1 MQNDPPI
8 PDEKM
13 HVGHR
18 NRMREKFLAHG
29 ASIFDTYELLE
40 MLLYYTIP
48 YKDTNPIAKR
58 LLAEFG
64 SLDGV
69 FSASSERLAAVSGIG
84 ARTAELIVAAGR
96 MSEALYLDSS
106 EEATVYDD
114 YDLVGRRFVEYFKG
128 CKSYSIA
135 MLMLDNSMREREIV
149 TLFEDMRYSSAAVT
163 PKPFINAALLADA
176 SIVVIARNHPYGPC
190 YAFEEDRVASK
201 MIDDAFRNLGI
212 FVIEDYVVSGAR
224 YRGTKPLHNLSVNSV
239 GPVKSFYESRERA
252 QNETREVYEK

>member
-29 ASIFDTYELLE
+29 AAIFDTYELLE

-106 EEATVYDD
+106 EEVTVYDD
-114 YDLVGRRFVEYFKG
+114 YDIVGRRFVEYFKG

-135 MLMLDNSMREREIV
+135 MLMLDNSMRERGIV

-163 PKPFINAALLADA
+163 DYENILCSSSFLENSGSLTIIGLHHQGTSPQMIQISDRLIQIMDA
-176 SIVVIARNHPYGPC
+176 VLTI
-190 YAFEEDRVASK
+190 K
-201 MIDDAFRNLGI
+201 
-212 FVIEDYVVSGAR
+212 
-224 YRGTKPLHNLSVNSV
+224 
-239 GPVKSFYESRERA
+239 
-252 QNETREVYEK
+252 